1 MVCGRAL
8 RDSLLCGKLL
18 RFVRHTPCNHFLQ
31 LRLSEW
37 SVECIA
43 GVYEN
48 DGALLEIDRH
58 LTVLPKVLKARPL
71 QMHPPNTELPD
82 SEGSE
87 NDEAEEDD
95 LHDVEAEVSA
105 KEPAREDARGVRGR
119 KRERP
124 RGVAGPR
131 GAETV
136 SRAARDEKR
145 RRRGTGDASF
155 GEGAAATSGS
165 PGFRPKR

>member
-1 MVCGRAL
+1 MYR
-8 RDSLLCGKLL
+8 SLSQPTGYCM
-18 RFVRHTPCNHFLQ
+18 
-31 LRLSEW
+31 
-37 SVECIA
+37 A
-43 GVYEN
+43 GAYEN

-95 LHDVEAEVSA
+95 WHNVGGEVSA
-105 KEPAREDARGVRGR
+105 NDPAREDARSGRGK

-136 SRAARDEKR
+136 SWAAHDTVAEQDTHGRKR
-145 RRRGTGDASF
+145 RDNKHQRRDTGDASI
-155 GEGAAATSGS
+155 GEGAAAATSEK
-165 PGFRPKR
+165 PGFRPKK